1 MVYIVL
7 YNERSCETVIVFKF
21 IERFQCDKEFLVQK
35 KIFQLT
41 NYYIQTIKLVSEL
54 KLIYLKVITS
64 GVFFPKKSFP
74 PLPF

>member
-7 YNERSCETVIVFKF
+7 YNERSCKTVIVLKF
-21 IERFQCDKEFLVQK
+21 IKHFQFDKEFLVQN

-54 KLIYLKVITS
+54 KLII
-64 GVFFPKKSFP
+64 
-74 PLPF
+74 